1 MISDHDRLL
10 KIDECEQLMAN
21 TFMIYK
27 PTWQLITKALSW
39 SMEKTSA
46 EIIVRI
52 GICRYKQGHAKLKL
66 MKNNWQ
72 LIIDVEKCEDCNNCF
87 LACKDEHVDNEWPGY
102 SLPQP
107 LHGHRWMNIMRKER
121 GQFPMIDVAYLPIP
135 CMHCDRAPCIEAA
148 KGGAVYKRDDGIVII
163 DPEKARG

>member
-1 MISDHDRLL
+1 
-10 KIDECEQLMAN
+10 
-21 TFMIYK
+21 
-27 PTWQLITKALSW
+27 
-39 SMEKTSA
+39 
-46 EIIVRI
+46 
-52 GICRYKQGHAKLKL
+52 
-66 MKNNWQ
+66 MKNWQ

-87 LACKDEHVDNEWPGY
+87 LACKDEHVDNDWPGY

-163 DPEKARG
+163 DPERPEVNRPSYRRAPIMPSGGMRKRKFRKNVPYAPIFWMRDGKNRGVFRPALPGPCVLSMLKNPR